1 MFLSLHNLVKICPNL
16 LYVRVIEGVVEMG
29 LFEPFHLK
37 GLETKNRIVM
47 VPMCMYMAESDGK
60 STQWHQIHYGTRA
73 FGGCGL
79 IIQEAT
85 AVEKRGRLSDNDL
98 GIWSDDHIERLTN
111 LVNTVHYMGSKMAVQ
126 IAHGGRK
133 SWVGG
138 EQIVAPSEIAFAEG
152 DAIPKALTI
161 TEVMEI
167 VESFRLGAKR
177 AVLAGYDA
185 IELHGA
191 HGYLIHQFL
200 SPYTNKRNDE
210 FGGSYENRI
219 SFALKVISAVK
230 EEMPDKMPLLIRISA
245 NEFLENGY
253 TPEEMLEMAKEFK
266 KAGVDLINVSTGG
279 ASPKPVASWPGYQ
292 IPYAEDIKRAVNIPV
307 IGCGLITTGAIAE
320 EAVRNGRVDLV
331 GIGRALLSDPYW
343 PLTAAKELSII
354 GVVPEPYKRG
364 YPKQMA

>member
-1 MFLSLHNLVKICPNL
+1 
-16 LYVRVIEGVVEMG
+16 MG
-29 LFEPFHLK
+29 LFKPFHLK

-60 STQWHQIHYGTRA
+60 ATQWHQIHYGTRA

-85 AVEKRGRLSDNDL
+85 AVEEKGRLSDNDL
-98 GIWSDDHIERLTN
+98 GIWSDDQIEDLTK
-111 LVNTVHYMGSKMAVQ
+111 LVNTVHSMGSKIAIQ

-133 SWVGG
+133 SWAGG

-152 DAIPKALTI
+152 DAIPKALT
-161 TEVMEI
+161 TSEVMEV
-167 VESFRLGAKR
+167 VERFRLGVRR

-200 SPYTNKRNDE
+200 SPYTNKRKDA
-210 FGGSYENRI
+210 FGGSFENRI
-219 SFALKVISAVK
+219 SFALKVISAAK
-230 EEMPDKMPLLIRISA
+230 GEMPENMPLFIRISA
-245 NEFLENGY
+245 NEFLEKGY
-253 TPEEMLEMAKEFK
+253 TPEEMLEMTKEFK

-279 ASPKPVASWPGYQ
+279 ASPAPVASFPGYQ
-292 IPYAEDIKRAVNIPV
+292 IPYAENIRRAADIPV
-307 IGCGLITTGAIAE
+307 IGCGLLTTGAIAE
-320 EAVRNGRVDLV
+320 EAVRNGRVDFV

-343 PLTAAKELSII
+343 ALTAAKELSIA
-354 GVVPEPYKRG
+354 GVIPEPYRGG
-364 YPKQMA
+364 YPGNMS